1 MMERL
6 VSKAF
11 DVIVVGGGHNG
22 LVTAA
27 YLAKAG
33 RSVLVLE
40 SRELVGGCAVTEEIW
55 PGYRIST
62 ASYLASLMQEK
73 VVRDLELERF
83 GYRVDA
89 KDTDALGLSNAATA
103 QAPAVQEGAFSDQM
117 VWDQLKT
124 VYDPEIPVNIVDL
137 GLVYS
142 SVIVPLEQGGNSV
155 HIKMSMT
162 APGCGM
168 GNVLKADV
176 ESKLSRL
183 PSIKEV
189 HVEVVFDPPWHPG
202 LMSDAAKLQLGFD
215 LDYGITQASPPIY

>member
-1 MMERL
+1 MGGSEPITLSRACEVVEIPSGIRGTL
-6 VSKAF
+6 PAGA
-11 DVIVVGGGHNG
+11 VVGIMQSLGSGYTVATDRG
-22 LVTAA
+22 
-27 YLAKAG
+27 YM
-33 RSVLVLE
+33 
-40 SRELVGGCAVTEEIW
+40 
-55 PGYRIST
+55 YRI
-62 ASYLASLMQEK
+62 
-73 VVRDLELERF
+73 
-83 GYRVDA
+83 DA
-89 KDTDALGLSNAATA
+89 KDTDALGLANEVPT
-103 QAPAVQEGAFSDQM
+103 QAPAVQEGIFSEQM

-142 SVIVPLEQGGNSV
+142 CVIAPLEQDGNRV
-155 HIKMSMT
+155 HVKMSMT

-183 PSIKEV
+183 PDVKEV

-215 LDYGITQASPPIY
+215 LDYGTTQAPLPIYGERK